1 MKRSI
6 LIIGPFPGPPKG
18 ISLSNKIV
26 SEGLAGKNWKVVE
39 LNTEQSENVNGEIG
53 TFSFEKLA
61 FLKTYFEIYKIFAAD
76 IVYITIGIT
85 FFGVIKYAPFIVLSR
100 LLNKKTV
107 VHLHSDHLK
116 TEYQSL
122 KGLKRNIFKKLM
134 ISFDSGI
141 VLSKLLRD
149 NLTPF
154 IANDSIF
161 EVYNFVEDKLM
172 VSKQTI
178 LDKDYTEIRLFFLS
192 NLLEEKGIN
201 ILLNVIKKLNGE
213 RIILK
218 VKIAGNKIKGNDI
231 DLLLE
236 ELENVE
242 YLGIV
247 SGKSKQD
254 LLLWG
259 NVFCLPTFF
268 SMEGQ
273 PISILE
279 AMSFNNLIL
288 TTNHAGIP
296 DICGDENAV
305 FCVKRSEEDL
315 YVKLKYII
323 SDWDKLQL
331 KAVSNGIYARS
342 TFTETKFITALE
354 EVLLTTIGTH

>member
-1 MKRSI
+1 MKRRI

-18 ISLSNKIV
+18 ISLSNKVV

-39 LNTEQSENVNGEIG
+39 LNTEQSDKVNGEIG

-61 FLKTYFEIYKIFAAD
+61 FLKTYLEIYKIFTVD

-85 FFGVIKYAPFIVLSR
+85 FFGVIKYAPFIILSK

-122 KGLKRNIFKKLM
+122 KGLKRNVFKKL
-134 ISFDSGI
+134 ITSFDSGI
-141 VLSKLLRD
+141 VLSKSLRE
-149 NLTPF
+149 NLTLF
-154 IANDSIF
+154 IADDSIF
-161 EVYNFVEDKLM
+161 QVYNFVEDKLM
-172 VSKQTI
+172 VSEQAI
-178 LDKDYTEIRLFFLS
+178 FNKDYKEIRLFFLS

-201 ILLNVIKKLNGE
+201 ILLNAIKKLNSEG
-213 RIILK
+213 IVLK
-218 VKIAGNKIKGNDI
+218 TKIAGNKIKGNNI

-247 SGKSKQD
+247 SGNAKQD

-296 DICGDENAV
+296 DICGDHNAI
-305 FCVKRSEEDL
+305 FCIKKSEEDL
-315 YVKLKYII
+315 YVKLKFII
-323 SDWDKLQL
+323 SNWDELQL

-342 TFTETKFITALE
+342 TFTENRFITAIE
-354 EVLLTTIGTH
+354 EVLLTTISA